1 MNGSL
6 YKRGSVYWMA
16 IRVNGKLYRKSTGK
30 TTKREARDFLD
41 ERKKEARH
49 NELPDAKRINC
60 KFAEL
65 ASKYDTLVE
74 IQKGY
79 RSKKTFI
86 RQLVEEFGNLDVNDL
101 NTMIVEQWQTR
112 LLKVCA
118 PATVNR
124 KLACLKHM
132 LTKAVDWNI
141 ATENTLK
148 QVRKVK
154 FSKEN
159 NRKLRFLSFDECQRL
174 IDCCLPHLK
183 PIVITAL
190 NTGMRRGEILS
201 LKWAQVDLRHGY
213 ISLND
218 TKSGEGREIPMNNTL
233 MCLFEEMPHSIESVH
248 VFTGKYGDPFKDV
261 KHSFNT
267 ALRKAEILNATFHTL
282 RHTFAS
288 HLVMKGVDLTTVK
301 ELLGH
306 KSLNMTLRYSHL
318 APEHKTKAVKVL
330 DEEFGKSS
338 SSENICSQFVH
349 NFTPE
354 EPTTCHKSF
363 DSKWRIGDSN
373 P

>member
-30 TTKREARDFLD
+30 TTKREATDFLD
-41 ERKKEARH
+41 ERKREAIE
-49 NELPDAKRINC
+49 NKLPDVKRTYH

-65 ASKYDTLVE
+65 ARKYDTLVE

-86 RQLVEEFGNLDVNDL
+86 KQLVEEFGNLDIKEL
-101 NTMIVEQWQTR
+101 NTIIVEQWQSR
-112 LLKVCA
+112 LLKKSR

-124 KLACLKHM
+124 KLACLKQM
-132 LTKAVDWNI
+132 LTKAVDWDW
-141 ATENTLK
+141 ATEETLK

-154 FSKEN
+154 FMKEN
-159 NRKLRFLSFDECQRL
+159 NRKLRFLNTDECQRL
-174 IDCCLPHLK
+174 IDCCPHHLK

-190 NTGMRRGEILS
+190 NTGMRKGEILS
-201 LKWAQVDLRHGY
+201 LKWCQVDLRHGY
-213 ISLND
+213 ISLID
-218 TKSGEGREIPMNNTL
+218 TKCGEGREIPINNTL
-233 MCLFEEMPHSIESVH
+233 ITLLEEIPHSIESMY
-248 VFTGKYGDPFKDV
+248 VFTGKDGNPFTDV

-267 ALRKAEILNATFHTL
+267 ALRKAEIHNATFHTL

-318 APEHKTKAVKVL
+318 ASEHKTKAVKVL
-330 DEEFGKSS
+330 DEEFGKRS

-354 EPTTCHKSF
+354 EPTTCHKY
-363 DSKWRIGDSN
+363 
-373 P
+373 